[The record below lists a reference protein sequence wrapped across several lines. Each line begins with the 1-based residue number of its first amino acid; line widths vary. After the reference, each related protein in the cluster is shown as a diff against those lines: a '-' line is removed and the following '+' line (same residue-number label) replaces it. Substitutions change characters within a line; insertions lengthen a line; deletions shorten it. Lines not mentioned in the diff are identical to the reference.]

1 VCGPKFVGDIFEFV
15 NVSTGFKSEGTNEGE
30 WGFFVKDGDGEYFA
44 FCDVVMGEV
53 LFVDADSDG
62 GWFRGDLEEGV
73 CDLTVGFFF
82 VF

>member
-1 VCGPKFVGDIFEFV
+1 VCGSKFVGDILNLSMSRPDLNPKV
-15 NVSTGFKSEGTNEGE
+15 PMMVS
-30 WGFFVKDGDGEYFA
+30 GFFCQDGDGEYFA

-53 LFVDADSDG
+53 LFVDADGDG

-73 CDLTVGFFF
+73 CDLAVGFFF